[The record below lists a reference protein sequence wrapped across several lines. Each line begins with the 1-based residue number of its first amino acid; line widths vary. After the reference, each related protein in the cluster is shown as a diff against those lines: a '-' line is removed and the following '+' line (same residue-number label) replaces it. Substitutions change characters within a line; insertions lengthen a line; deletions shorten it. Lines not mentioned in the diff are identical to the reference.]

1 MRNNLP
7 PPDASHAE
15 EREGMRPPTG
25 SERLEEKPFIEH
37 LEDLRRTIIWL
48 LCAFGCAFLISIP
61 LTLKGYTLDLLK
73 RPLMLV
79 IQREGGPQ
87 MATLLPTLSPA
98 GGIAV
103 AMRVSAETAL
113 VISLPV
119 IIYILGIFILPAL
132 TKRERRYFGPILGG
146 GTLMFYAGMAFCY
159 FTTLPWTIRFFWS
172 FNRLLGIGNLW
183 TINEYVAFVSRM
195 LIAFGL
201 VFEFPL
207 IVLLLVRMGVLNY
220 RLLSEK
226 RRYVIVLAF
235 ILAAVLTP
243 GPDVVSQ
250 IVMAVPLLLLYELCV
265 WGARLMEKRRA
276 RLR

>member
-1 MRNNLP
+1 MSP
-7 PPDASHAE
+7 ASSAE
-15 EREGMRPPTG
+15 K
-25 SERLEEKPFIEH
+25 LEEKPFIEH
-37 LEDLRRTIIWL
+37 LEDLRRTIIKL
-48 LCAFGCAFLISIP
+48 LCAFGCAFLISVP
-61 LTLKGYTLDLLK
+61 LTLRGYILDFLK

-79 IQREGGPQ
+79 IHREGGGQ
-87 MATLLPTLSPA
+87 AAALLPTLSPA

-103 AMRVSAETAL
+103 AMRVSAEAAL

-119 IIYILGIFILPAL
+119 LFYILGIFILPAL
-132 TKRERRYFGPILGG
+132 TRKERRYFGPLLGG

-183 TINEYVAFVSRM
+183 TINEYVTFVSRM

-207 IVLLLVRMGVLNY
+207 IILLLVGMGVLNY

-226 RRYVIVLAF
+226 RRYVIVLVF
-235 ILAAVLTP
+235 ILAAVMTP
-243 GPDVVSQ
+243 GPDAVSQ
-250 IVMAVPLLLLYELCV
+250 IIMAILLLLLYEICV
-265 WGARLMEKRRA
+265 WGAWLMERPSA
-276 RLR
+276 

>member
-1 MRNNLP
+1 
-7 PPDASHAE
+7 
-15 EREGMRPPTG
+15 MRPPAG
-25 SERLEEKPFIEH
+25 AEKSEEKPFIEH
-37 LEDLRRTIIWL
+37 LEDLRRTIIKL

-61 LTLKGYTLDLLK
+61 LTLRGYTLDLLK

-79 IQREGGPQ
+79 IRGEGGAQARLPTGGQ
-87 MATLLPTLSPA
+87 AAALLPTLSPA

-103 AMRVSAETAL
+103 AMRVSVETAL

-119 IIYILGIFILPAL
+119 LLYILGIFILPAL
-132 TKRERRYFGPILGG
+132 TKKERRYFGPLLGG

-159 FTTLPWTIRFFWS
+159 FTALPWTVRFFWS

-207 IVLLLVRMGVLNY
+207 VILLLVRMGILNY

-235 ILAAVLTP
+235 VLAAIMTP
-243 GPDVVSQ
+243 GPDAVSQ
-250 IVMAVPLLLLYELCV
+250 IIMAVPLILLYEICV
-265 WGARLMEKRRA
+265 WGAWLMEKPSRTS
-276 RLR
+276 